1 MTILVDATTGQH
13 ARGIGIVI
21 DGVLSE
27 LPTLNA
33 AAIVA
38 TGPESLE
45 ASDLSVR
52 RVRFARTRVGRLT
65 YQRLCL
71 PAHVQ
76 KLRGAG
82 VPIDRVLLLDAY
94 MPVLQPHRSIR
105 YAAYVHD
112 VLPLT
117 NPELWPLSK
126 LLVKRAAFS
135 SLRRFRPTVFTS
147 TEYNAHQ
154 IKRLLGL
161 SARVVPF
168 GCGQLHDG
176 QADEALRAPLADG
189 KPYLIYIGALEPRKN
204 LDVVVEALALG
215 VLDIGDL
222 DLIVVGTGD
231 SSYISKLKRQ
241 ISAERLQQ
249 RVRFYSELPRESA
262 LSLVAT
268 ASALVFPSRAE
279 GFGLP
284 ILEAL
289 ALGTPVVASGIP
301 AVRDWAGDAVLYAS
315 PDEPAD
321 WVGRIL
327 DAVASSPSRRRRGQA
342 FARSFRWRACTEQL
356 LNFR

>member
-27 LPTLNA
+27 LPAVNA

-65 YQRLCL
+65 YQRLWL

-76 KLRGAG
+76 RLRGAG

-105 YAAYVHD
+105 YASYVHD

-135 SLRRFRPTVFTS
+135 SLRRLRPTVFTS

-168 GCGQLHDG
+168 GCGQLRDG
-176 QADEALRAPLADG
+176 QADEALHAPLADG

-215 VLDIGDL
+215 VIGDL

-301 AVRDWAGDAVLYAS
+301 AVRDWAEDAILYAS
-315 PDEPAD
+315 PDEASD
-321 WVGRIL
+321 WAKQIG
-327 DAVASSPSRRRRGQA
+327 DAVAASPTRRRRGQA

-356 LNFR
+356 LTF